1 MTLRRSV
8 GEPASGPQQPDEGE
22 LLNKGIYGKIY
33 GRFASLYLLFLYF
46 LPSIIDF
53 MRSAK
58 ATNPSAVIS
67 FQKISPCVARMSGW
81 AFS

>member
-8 GEPASGPQQPDEGE
+8 SELASGLQQPDEGA
-22 LLNKGIYGKIY
+22 LLSKGIDGKIY
-33 GRFASLYLLFLYF
+33 GRFASLFFYYF

-53 MRSAK
+53 IFSAK

-67 FQKISPCVARMSGW
+67 FKKISPCVARMSGW